1 MLLAIALLRTI
12 VTAMKDP
19 LLTLPGYSLRR
30 AASAMIAELSARL
43 AVIDLRYT
51 DASVLILVNANNE
64 LTASAL
70 GRKLDIQRANMVPLL
85 GRLEAAGLL
94 YREPL
99 DGKSHALF
107 LTDAGK
113 AKLRAAMAIITSFET
128 DLIARVPEQHR
139 PHLQPALDALW
150 QNG

>member
-1 MLLAIALLRTI
+1 MLLAIAFLRSI
-12 VTAMKDP
+12 LRNMKDP
-19 LLTLPGYSLRR
+19 LLSLPGYSLRR

-43 AVIDLRYT
+43 AAIDLRHT
-51 DASVLILVNANNE
+51 EASVLILVNANND

-85 GRLEAAGLL
+85 ARLEAAGLL
-94 YREPL
+94 YKEPL
-99 DGKSHALF
+99 DGKSHALL
-107 LTDAGK
+107 LTDTGK
-113 AKLRAAMAIITSFET
+113 AKLKAAMAIITSFEG

-139 PHLQPALDALW
+139 PHLQAALNALW